1 MILHYGNDKM
11 FALLSIDLDILQRF
25 ALSELYKGK
34 NQELMQATEI
44 LNFVL
49 CSSYRNHST
58 EYFERQ
64 ISHDL
69 GEYQFS
75 SVHGHPR

>member
-25 ALSELYKGK
+25 ARSELYKGK

-49 CSSYRNHST
+49 CSSCRNYST

-64 ISHDL
+64 ISHYL
-69 GEYQFS
+69 HEYEFS
-75 SVHGHPR
+75 SVHGHLR